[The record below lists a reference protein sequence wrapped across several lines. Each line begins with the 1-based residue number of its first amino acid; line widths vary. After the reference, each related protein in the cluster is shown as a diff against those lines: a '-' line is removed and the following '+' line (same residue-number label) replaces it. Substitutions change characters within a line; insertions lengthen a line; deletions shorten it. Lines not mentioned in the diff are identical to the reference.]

1 MKAGMTIGDVARRT
15 GLPVR
20 TIRFY
25 EASGVVP
32 QAVRSPAG
40 YRLYSRTDVR
50 RLRLAARARS
60 LGLSLPEVTA
70 LVQQAFSAE
79 CGAYLDELLER
90 IARQRERTEQQL
102 GALQQLRTSL
112 DAIERRV
119 RRLRGAAKAGR
130 HVADC
135 DCCPLIDEGGQG

>member
-1 MKAGMTIGDVARRT
+1 MTERLTIGDVARHT
-15 GLPVR
+15 GLSVR

-50 RLRLAARARS
+50 RLRLAGQARS
-60 LGLSLPEVTA
+60 LGLSLPQVTA
-70 LVQQAFSAE
+70 LVQRAFSAE
-79 CGAYLDELLER
+79 CSAYLDELREQ
-90 IARQRERTEQQL
+90 IATQRECVEQQIR
-102 GALQQLRTSL
+102 ALEQLRTSL
-112 DAIERRV
+112 DAIERRA
-119 RRLRGAAKAGR
+119 RQLRGAATAGR